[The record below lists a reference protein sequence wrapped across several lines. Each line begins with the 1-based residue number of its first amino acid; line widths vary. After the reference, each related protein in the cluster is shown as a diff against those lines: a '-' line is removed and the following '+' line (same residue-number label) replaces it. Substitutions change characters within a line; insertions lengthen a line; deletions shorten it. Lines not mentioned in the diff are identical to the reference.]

1 MMEWIFWVYIALGI
15 AGLAVLLVMMIF
27 GGLDFGFD
35 GVDIDMG
42 DIDFD
47 LGDMDAGGGVGLPLL
62 LSFISA
68 FGWFGAILTYMKVN
82 IVLTPIISIGAAL
95 GISLILFLLTRYFL
109 KHFSSDS
116 TVRFRSLIGKSG
128 SVSVVIRPGE
138 EGQIVVFTEQRGRT
152 IVPAVSDKR
161 IPTNAE
167 VVIIGKIGDAVKVMG
182 KREWE
187 LQRAK
192 SKRKGDRP
200 ERKDKN

>member
-15 AGLAVLLVMMIF
+15 AGLAVLLLMMIF

-47 LGDMDAGGGVGLPLL
+47 VGDMDAGGGVGLPLL

-82 IVLTPIISIGAAL
+82 IVLTPIISIGAAM
-95 GISLILFLLTRYFL
+95 GISLILFILTRYFL

-116 TVRFRSLIGKSG
+116 TVRFRSLIGKKG
-128 SVSVVIRPGE
+128 SVTVPIRPGE
-138 EGQIVVFTEQRGRT
+138 EGQIVVFTDQRGRT
-152 IVPAVSDKR
+152 IIPAVSDRR

-167 VVIIGKIGDAVKVMG
+167 VIIIGMIGDTVKVMI
-182 KREWE
+182 KREWD
-187 LQRAK
+187 LQKAK
-192 SKRKGDRP
+192 NRREKGRSKL
-200 ERKDKN
+200 KDNQ